1 MVSSLIS
8 TIKQA
13 IFTEVPSDVKIHQ
26 RSLVSM
32 LIETNGDGDPISRK
46 DFVVKDYRGRSLI
59 ITRYIFL
66 LFKFLFLGL
75 IWITYAVY
83 NLLHK
88 VFTGKWRGMKPSSGI
103 NIVILTIVFISGF
116 VILIYLLLFLIS
128 DVIFAPNN
136 AFVNHKG
143 VVTVSQPCYETQSF
157 FLLNSATYWTST
169 DIHISEGDKVYIT
182 ASGSMYSDIG
192 ELNNAAR
199 DNKTL
204 IYSRSVFGPFKPES
218 DDTIGTQ
225 YCIYGRYKRD
235 RAKYVEKNARFGSLL
250 YQIALPHSGPVD
262 YNTDNNKHAV
272 NQVNFFT
279 PLSKFGINKTF
290 CFRAEKSGT
299 LYLTFNDIL
308 LDDATIK
315 KLIRNKPKSIWED
328 IAKTISFEPT
338 CDTVDVIRKHIQN
351 PQIWF
356 QDNVGEVL
364 VNIRIERNIHNS
376 NMPLRKKIACRVF
389 RYLDHCTTKPFW
401 DSPLPLTIMFVT
413 LYFLLDNSISRL
425 FKRKHNHRNK

>member
-1 MVSSLIS
+1 MSSSLIS

-13 IFTEVPSDVKIHQ
+13 IFTEAASDIKIHQ

-32 LIETNGDGDPISRK
+32 LIETNGEGDSISRK
-46 DFVVKDYRGRSLI
+46 NFEVKDYRGRSLI

-66 LFKFLFLGL
+66 FFKFLFLGL
-75 IWITYAVY
+75 IWIIYAVY

-103 NIVILTIVFISGF
+103 NIVILTIVFVSSF

-128 DVIFAPNN
+128 DVVFAPNN
-136 AFVNHKG
+136 AFVNPKG

-192 ELNNAAR
+192 EVDSAAR
-199 DNKTL
+199 NNKVL
-204 IYSRSVFGPFKPES
+204 IYSRSVFGPYKPEPK
-218 DDTIGTQ
+218 DTISTQ
-225 YCIYGRYKRD
+225 YCIYGRYNGDK
-235 RAKYVEKNARFGSLL
+235 AKSVESNARFGSLL
-250 YQIALPHSGPVD
+250 YQIAVPHSGPVD

-279 PLSKFGINKTF
+279 TLSKFGINRTF
-290 CFRAEKSGT
+290 CFRAKESGT

-308 LDDATIK
+308 LDDTTIT
-315 KLIRNKPKSIWED
+315 KLIKNKPKSIWED
-328 IAKTISFEPT
+328 LEKTISFESVD
-338 CDTVDVIRKHIQN
+338 DTLNAIKEHIQN

-364 VNIRIERNIHNS
+364 VNIRIEKNISNS
-376 NMPLRKKIACRVF
+376 DMPLRKKIASRVF
-389 RYLDHCTTKPFW
+389 RYIDHCTKPFW
-401 DSPLPLTIMFVT
+401 DSPLPRTILIVIF
-413 LYFLLDNSISRL
+413 YFSLDILVSRF
-425 FKRKHNHRNK
+425 FKRKNNHKNKV